1 VGNTSLFDF
10 YFTLTDR
17 KNKIHPRKYSTPY
30 SLYRLCGFFNKN
42 NSLNFLYFQFFSFVN
57 QPFLKQ
63 MSKSSF
69 FGKILLFQ
77 EWRFFQKPVRDL
89 A

>member
-1 VGNTSLFDF
+1 MRSFVIVVLQPD
-10 YFTLTDR
+10 
-17 KNKIHPRKYSTPY
+17 IHIDLQFLYSTPY
-30 SLYRLCGFFNKN
+30 SLYRLSGFFNKN

-63 MSKSSF
+63 MSNSSF